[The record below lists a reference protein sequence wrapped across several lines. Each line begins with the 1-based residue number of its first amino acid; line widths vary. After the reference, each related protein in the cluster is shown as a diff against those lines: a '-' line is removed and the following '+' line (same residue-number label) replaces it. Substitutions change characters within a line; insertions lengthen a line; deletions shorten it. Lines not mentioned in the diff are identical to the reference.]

1 MKPITVFVA
10 DELQER
16 VIACL
21 QKENSLQQFVNVH
34 KLSACP
40 PLPSAFHI
48 IVEKNITF
56 PLDWFN
62 QLPPVLFP
70 HNISFTCEHFLA
82 ILFSRLGNYDK
93 AKACSTSYET
103 WHYCIDLLYQLQE
116 NIPLSSTAFKHISG
130 TDAFAYYCFL
140 HNKAIAFHYG
150 ALMQQEPPV
159 EEIQTAYLQAVEAA
173 VNEEYRAF
181 SIKHY
186 AVFLIEMNLLQE
198 AENTIRQALAKPISS
213 YARYELKALLINVL
227 IQYATVSFEQNTV
240 NELKVLL
247 QEVLPYYQSSQRTI
261 EEAQLLSQLSYLML
275 SNNNFSEA
283 LSYINKAIDLLQQE
297 MAAEML
303 AAAQLQKATLFFN
316 WAQSSQPQF
325 YRSAMKAYQE
335 ALKVFTAENYPEI
348 FADIQHH
355 LGIIYAEIPDDAKK
369 KNVWAGI
376 SVASFLE
383 ALNFYNKVDYPY
395 QFGMICNNFGNAYTQ
410 YPPAVHS
417 DNFEKALAWYRE
429 ALDVRTAGQYPEE
442 RAATLLNYVEAC
454 WHVAQVELQKNL
466 YVEMIE
472 KLNEV
477 KTLTTNADLLN
488 KAQEHLLQLQQ
499 LKSLGTDKE
508 VV

>member
-10 DELQER
+10 NELQEA
-16 VIACL
+16 VVACI
-21 QKENSLQQFVNVH
+21 QKENSLQQFVSVH
-34 KLSACP
+34 KLSENQP
-40 PLPSAFHI
+40 QPSAFHI
-48 IVEKNITF
+48 RVEKNISF
-56 PLDWFN
+56 PIDWFN

-70 HNISFTCEHFLA
+70 NNISFSCEHFLA

-93 AKACSTSYET
+93 AKTYYTSSET
-103 WHYCIDLLYQLQE
+103 WHYCIDMLLELQQ
-116 NIPLSSTAFKHISG
+116 NIPISSTAFTNVSN
-130 TDAFAYYCFL
+130 TNDFAYYTFL
-140 HNKAIAFHYG
+140 HNKAIALHYG
-150 ALMQQEPPV
+150 AMAQQVPA
-159 EEIQTAYLQAVEAA
+159 EEIQTAYWQAIEAA

-186 AVFLIEMNLLQE
+186 ATFLTEVNQLQE
-198 AENTIRQALAKPISS
+198 AEHIIREALNKAISS
-213 YARYELKALLINVL
+213 YAQRELKALLISVL
-227 IQYATVSFEQNTV
+227 IQYATVFFEPNTV
-240 NELKVLL
+240 NEIKELL
-247 QEVLPYYQSSQRTI
+247 QEVLPYYQASKRDI

-283 LSYINKAIDLLQQE
+283 LSYINKAINLLQQE
-297 MAAEML
+297 MAVEML
-303 AAAQLQKATLFFN
+303 AAAQLQKATLLFH
-316 WAQSSQPQF
+316 WAQSAQPQF
-325 YRSAMKAYQE
+325 YRNAMKAYQE
-335 ALKVFTAENYPEI
+335 ALKVFTAENYPDV

-355 LGIIYAEIPDDAKK
+355 LGIIYSEIPDDVKK

-410 YPPAVHS
+410 YPPAIRS

-429 ALDVRTAGQYPEE
+429 ALDVRTAEQYPEE

-454 WHVAQVELQKNL
+454 WHVAHVESQEKL
-466 YVEMIE
+466 YAEMMQ

-499 LKSLGTDKE
+499 LKSLETDKE